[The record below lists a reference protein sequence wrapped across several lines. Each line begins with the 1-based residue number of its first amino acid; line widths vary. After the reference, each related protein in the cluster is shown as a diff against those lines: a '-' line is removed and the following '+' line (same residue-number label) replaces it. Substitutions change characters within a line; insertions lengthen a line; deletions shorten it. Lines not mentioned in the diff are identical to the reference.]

1 MIVIRMNVK
10 VAFEIIAP
18 EPSDICMNER
28 TSGVVVFI
36 SGLRIF
42 VKIYAGNDMNA
53 CLPQTASH
61 SASATEKIYGFKLS
75 GRYVLLNNMF
85 VSLLWHTSIIYLK

>member
-1 MIVIRMNVK
+1 MYKYAAR
-10 VAFEIIAP
+10 II
-18 EPSDICMNER
+18 
-28 TSGVVVFI
+28 VFI

-61 SASATEKIYGFKLS
+61 SSSATEKIYSFKLPS
-75 GRYVLLNNMF
+75 RDILLNNIF
-85 VSLLWHTSIIYLK
+85 VSLFRHIRTFSLK